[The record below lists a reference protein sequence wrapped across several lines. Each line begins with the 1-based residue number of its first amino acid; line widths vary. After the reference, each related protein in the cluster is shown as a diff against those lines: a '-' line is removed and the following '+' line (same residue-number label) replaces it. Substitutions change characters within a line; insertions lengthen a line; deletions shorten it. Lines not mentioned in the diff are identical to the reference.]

1 MNVIRLN
8 QMLIPPQSLA
18 PELLKAVL
26 EEFITREGTDYGAVE
41 IELEAKLSQL
51 KRQVMKEEVLLVF
64 VEASETVN
72 LITKQDYEAGI

>member
-1 MNVIRLN
+1 
-8 QMLIPPQSLA
+8 MLIPPQSLA